1 MKKISLLL
9 TGMLFVIF
17 SAQAQYKF
25 SQIDVSVAD
34 FAYYP
39 LRAAN
44 TGEAVKIKVAYSRP
58 LKKGREVIGGI
69 EPFGKVWRAGANE
82 STEVQFFV
90 PVKIGEK
97 QIPAGTYSLFAVPEK
112 DKWTIIIN
120 GVINRWGAFSYDKSK
135 DIARVDVPLKAL
147 NDVLEALSMTFT
159 DRPDGA
165 NLIIGWDK
173 TAVEVP
179 ILFSK

>member
-69 EPFGKVWRAGANE
+69 EPFGVRVLMNLQRF
-82 STEVQFFV
+82 S
-90 PVKIGEK
+90 
-97 QIPAGTYSLFAVPEK
+97 
-112 DKWTIIIN
+112 
-120 GVINRWGAFSYDKSK
+120 FSY
-135 DIARVDVPLKAL
+135 P
-147 NDVLEALSMTFT
+147 
-159 DRPDGA
+159 
-165 NLIIGWDK
+165 
-173 TAVEVP
+173 
-179 ILFSK
+179 